1 MFDQKI
7 FEFALLYYHCLNK
20 ISMVTKQLNDS
31 NISPKTNNY
40 LNDEIVDPYSARLN
54 AFLSFNESEMLNLAM
69 RL

>member
-1 MFDQKI
+1 
-7 FEFALLYYHCLNK
+7 
-20 ISMVTKQLNDS
+20 MVTKQLNDS

-40 LNDEIVDPYSARLN
+40 LNDEIVDPYSTRLN